1 MPPPSDPVRV
11 KICGVREPGEA
22 AALDALGVDWIG
34 FNFHPG
40 SARYVAP
47 EAAAPMARALTR
59 AQPVGVFVDAPVDHV
74 ISVANATGIR
84 WIQLHGSEDWD
95 YVRRMPL
102 PVIKAIPHT
111 RLADWGGLRPGLEA
125 ALASKRAL
133 GAGDPRDAGGPQSSG
148 LGAPLA
154 YFLVDT
160 AAGKAFGG
168 TGQAFDWDLL
178 RDHPL
183 PFPIFLAGGLGPE
196 NLAEA
201 LQAKPF
207 AVDLNSKVEVAP
219 GKKDLAKVKA
229 CLAAI
234 SAFNAINAA
243 GSRPRS

>member
-1 MPPPSDPVRV
+1 MPPQSDPIRV
-11 KICGVREPGEA
+11 KICGVREADEA

-34 FNFHPG
+34 FNFHPA
-40 SARYVAP
+40 SARYVTP
-47 EAAAPMARALTR
+47 EAAAPMAKALTR

-74 ISVANATGIR
+74 ISVAKATGMK

-111 RLADWGGLRPGLEA
+111 RLADWGGLKAGLEA
-125 ALASKRAL
+125 ALA
-133 GAGDPRDAGGPQSSG
+133 AGAGGPRGAG
-148 LGAPLA
+148 LAAPLA

-160 AAGKAFGG
+160 AGGKSFGG

-178 RDHPL
+178 KAHPL
-183 PFPIFLAGGLGPE
+183 PLPVILAGGLGPE

-201 LQAKPF
+201 LKARPF
-207 AVDLNSKVEVAP
+207 AVDLNSKVEFAP

-229 CLAAI
+229 CLATI
-234 SAFNAINAA
+234 SAINAA